1 MTYKIA
7 FFDIDGTL
15 VNEEKVVPQDTID
28 AIRELKAAG
37 VEPVIASGRAP
48 YFIKPLAE
56 LLGIDSFVC
65 LNGALAV
72 YRGKTVYKR
81 VIPRTSIET
90 LVALAEQH
98 QHTLVYEGEHDFFAN
113 RADCPL
119 VTESVLSLKVELP
132 GTDSEFWRTNEVLQ
146 LFLHCESHEDAL
158 YDALLDDFTF
168 IRWHRGALDVL
179 PYGGSKA
186 QGMEAMLR
194 ELDIPVAE
202 SIAFGDGL
210 NDKEMLRFAGLGI
223 AMGNSHPELL
233 PFADYVTT
241 SVDDRGIRNGLK
253 HAGLIA

>member
-1 MTYKIA
+1 MSYKIA

-15 VNEEKVVPQDTID
+15 VNEDKVVPQDTIN

-48 YFIKPLAE
+48 YFIKPLAK

-90 LVALAEQH
+90 LVELARQH
-98 QHTLVYEGEHDFFAN
+98 GHTLVYEGEQDFFAS
-113 RADCPL
+113 RAECPL

-132 GTDSEFWRTNEVLQ
+132 GTDPDFWRTNEVLQ
-146 LFLHCESHEDAL
+146 LFLHCEDHEDAL
-158 YDALLDDFTF
+158 YDSLLSEFTF

-186 QGMEAMLR
+186 QGIEAMLR
-194 ELDIPVAE
+194 ELGIPVAE

-241 SVDDRGIRNGLK
+241 SVDECGIRNGLK
-253 HAGLIA
+253 YAGLIA